1 MKSKAFLAIACCCC
15 FLLSGCSLLA
25 IRNPQNNSFQEI
37 EYEAPS
43 KPPREEQEQSSLKPT
58 ESSTEAS
65 ESSSEATESS
75 SESSTESSLAPT
87 ESSSEATESTGSA
100 ESSGSSS
107 ESSESSTE
115 TSAPTL
121 AVNPPVFAYWADDV
135 LSNYSDYTE
144 FTGDTFTESGRV
156 LIGVMG
162 AVKDFRILALS
173 VDHISDNGDI
183 SYYYETLYI
192 QDYMTPDCPIVV
204 RMTFAG
210 SFPNYGFAFTDANG
224 DEYMYALYLSGMD
237 GSVGI
242 EPIK

>member
-1 MKSKAFLAIACCCC
+1 MKFKAFLAIACCCC
-15 FLLSGCSLLA
+15 LLLSGCSLLA

-75 SESSTESSLAPT
+75 NESSTESSLAPT
-87 ESSSEATESTGSA
+87 ESSSEATESSGSD
-100 ESSGSSS
+100 ESSGSS
-107 ESSESSTE
+107 ESTESSTE

-183 SYYYETLYI
+183 SYYYETLYT
-192 QDYMTPDCPIVV
+192 QEYMTPDCPIVV

>member
-1 MKSKAFLAIACCCC
+1 MKFKAFLAIACCCC
-15 FLLSGCSLLA
+15 LLLSGCSLLA

-43 KPPREEQEQSSLKPT
+43 KTPREEQEQSSLKPT

-75 SESSTESSLAPT
+75 NESSTESSLAPT
-87 ESSSEATESTGSA
+87 ESSSEATESSGSD
-100 ESSGSSS
+100 ESSGSS
-107 ESSESSTE
+107 ESTESSTE

-183 SYYYETLYI
+183 SYYYETLYT
-192 QDYMTPDCPIVV
+192 QEYMTPDCPIVV

>member
-15 FLLSGCSLLA
+15 LLLSGCSLLA

-75 SESSTESSLAPT
+75 SESSLDPT
-87 ESSSEATESTGSA
+87 ESSSEATESTGSD
-100 ESSGSSS
+100 ESSESSS
-107 ESSESSTE
+107 ESTESSTE

-183 SYYYETLYI
+183 SYYYETLYT
-192 QDYMTPDCPIVV
+192 QEYMTPDCPIVV

>member
-15 FLLSGCSLLA
+15 LLLSGCSLLA
-25 IRNPQNNSFQEI
+25 IRNPQNNSLQEI

-43 KPPREEQEQSSLKPT
+43 KPPREEEEQPSLKPT
-58 ESSTEAS
+58 ESSSEAS

-75 SESSTESSLAPT
+75 SESSSESSQAPT

-183 SYYYETLYI
+183 TYYFETLYI

>member
-15 FLLSGCSLLA
+15 LLLSGCSLLA

-58 ESSTEAS
+58 ESSSEAS

-75 SESSTESSLAPT
+75 NESSLDPT
-87 ESSSEATESTGSA
+87 ESSSEATESTGST

-107 ESSESSTE
+107 ESTESSTE

-173 VDHISDNGDI
+173 VDNISDNGDI
-183 SYYYETLYI
+183 SYYYETLYT
-192 QDYMTPDCPIVV
+192 QEYMTPDCPIVV

>member
-1 MKSKAFLAIACCCC
+1 MKFKAFLAIACCCC
-15 FLLSGCSLLA
+15 LLLSGCSLLA

-87 ESSSEATESTGSA
+87 ESSSEATESSGSA
-100 ESSGSSS
+100 ESSGSS

-183 SYYYETLYI
+183 TYYYETLYT
-192 QDYMTPDCPIVV
+192 QEYMTPDCPIVV